1 MLMKNLIKQTRQ
13 KKANKMIQNK
23 KNQKLMK
30 DIRQKIQ
37 NYLKGLMAKKGGNGD
52 PVDTGIELD
61 TNVAKNKKLSTY
73 DSVAR
78 AMDRKSR

>member
-1 MLMKNLIKQTRQ
+1 
-13 KKANKMIQNK
+13 
-23 KNQKLMK
+23 
-30 DIRQKIQ
+30 
-37 NYLKGLMAKKGGNGD
+37 MAKKGGNGD

-61 TNVAKNKKLSTY
+61 KNLAKNTELSTY